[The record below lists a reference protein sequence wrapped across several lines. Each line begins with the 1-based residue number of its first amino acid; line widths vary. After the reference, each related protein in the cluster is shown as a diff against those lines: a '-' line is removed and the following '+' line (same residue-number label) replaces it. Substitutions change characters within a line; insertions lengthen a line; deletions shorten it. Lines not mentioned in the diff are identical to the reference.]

1 MAARRNRIRRGV
13 SIVENILAMAV
24 LLVGA
29 AGVAATQRQ
38 SSFFLGDARKM
49 TRAAAYAG
57 DLAAQIQLWPFTD
70 PRLQNPNVA
79 NDADVGD
86 VARQFE
92 VLDVP
97 PADHG
102 EANLTLGGTAWTGLG
117 AAMLEANGM
126 ERYWNV
132 SYDDMD
138 SNGNG
143 VPDAVLVAV
152 IVRWRQG
159 GVWRRVVVPTV
170 KVNPL
175 ERM

>member
-1 MAARRNRIRRGV
+1 MAAPKNRIRRGV

-29 AGVAATQRQ
+29 AGIAATQRQ
-38 SSFFLGDARKM
+38 GSFFLGDARKM
-49 TRAAAYAG
+49 TRAATVAG

-70 PRLQNPNVA
+70 PRLQDLNLGN
-79 NDADVGD
+79 NGDLGD

-92 VLDVP
+92 RLAVP
-97 PADHG
+97 PSDHA
-102 EANLTLGGTAWTGLG
+102 EANLTFGGTTWTGLG
-117 AAMLEANGM
+117 VDILDRNGM
-126 ERYWNV
+126 ERFWNV
-132 SYDDMD
+132 SYDNVD

-143 VPDAVLVAV
+143 VPDAVRIAV

-159 GVWRRVVVPTV
+159 GVWRRIVVPTV